1 MTAKAIDCKENGTE
15 NEAREKL
22 RVEIPHE
29 DMEFLGALIH
39 PQPPKETYSELM
51 ERVTALVWTSDF
63 EDAFSI
69 RIYETRMVSAVL
81 VATEGCDYCD
91 PLRLMVRDPETG
103 TEHSLVWE
111 DVDFIRK
118 TEGGIEVSGCCI
130 FRMDGET
137 VKRKVYDL
145 LVTEGGI

>member
-22 RVEIPHE
+22 RVEIPQE

-91 PLRLMVRDPETG
+91 PLRLMVHDPETG

-118 TEGGIEVSGCCI
+118 TEEGIEVSGCCT
-130 FRMDGET
+130 FWMDGET

>member
-1 MTAKAIDCKENGTE
+1 MQKAMDCKKNGTE

-29 DMEFLGALIH
+29 DMEFLGALIY

-51 ERVTALVWTSDF
+51 ERITALVWTSDF

-81 VATEGCDYCD
+81 VATEG
-91 PLRLMVRDPETG
+91 
-103 TEHSLVWE
+103 
-111 DVDFIRK
+111 
-118 TEGGIEVSGCCI
+118 
-130 FRMDGET
+130 
-137 VKRKVYDL
+137 
-145 LVTEGGI
+145 